1 MNQTHEPDTS
11 LNDRATVIWRR
22 LDLPGH
28 DTAALWRSVDGWRLW
43 GVAVLSESGR
53 PCRVEYEIACDA
65 NWMTRRCA
73 LHGYVGAV
81 AVALQV
87 ERTAAGAWIVDGT
100 RATHLDGC
108 DDIDLGFTP
117 ATNLLPIRR
126 LALKVGDSAPVR
138 AAWVRFPELS
148 TEVLDQVYTRLTP
161 ERYLYTSAGGT
172 FRRELAVDETGFVLD
187 YPELWQ
193 AEARA

>member
-1 MNQTHEPDTS
+1 
-11 LNDRATVIWRR
+11 
-22 LDLPGH
+22 
-28 DTAALWRSVDGWRLW
+28 
-43 GVAVLSESGR
+43 
-53 PCRVEYEIACDA
+53 
-65 NWMTRRCA
+65 MTRRCA

-81 AVALQV
+81 AVVLQL
-87 ERTAAGAWIVDGT
+87 ERSAAGTWTVDGT

-126 LALKVGDSAPVR
+126 LDLKVGDSAPVR

-148 TEVLDQVYTRLTP
+148 TEVLDQVYARLGT
-161 ERYLYTSAGGT
+161 ERYLYTSAGGS
-172 FRRELAVDETGFVLD
+172 FRRELTVDEAGFVLD

-193 AEARA
+193 AEARS